1 MLYSYKHITNSE
13 LGENKEVT
21 LPIGGLGIEPKRSST
36 QMKRPAIRLSSAIQ
50 WNGIYSQRDNT
61 YTKPSIK
68 SLIRR
73 AVV

>member
-50 WNGIYSQRDNT
+50 
-61 YTKPSIK
+61 
-68 SLIRR
+68 
-73 AVV
+73 